1 MPISDKKS
9 TSGLKGSS
17 LFSYFSVEELEMV
30 ASMVK
35 TKQFKKGELI
45 FREGEEGEELFL
57 VEEGKVAIS
66 KPVKGNLEQVLA
78 HLGPGDHFGEMAILE
93 KIPRTASASAEENC
107 LLLVVSEND
116 LLHMME
122 EHPKAAAK
130 IMFNLLRTFNARLK
144 ATNEQVREAVRWGLE
159 ATGYHVEG

>member
-1 MPISDKKS
+1 MHISEKKS
-9 TSGLKGSS
+9 ISGLKGSS
-17 LFSYFSVEELEMV
+17 LFSYFNKEELEMV
-30 ASMVK
+30 AGLAS
-35 TKQFKKGELI
+35 TRQYKKGELI

-57 VEEGKVAIS
+57 IEEGKVAIS

-107 LLLVVSEND
+107 LLLVISEND
-116 LLHMME
+116 LLNMME
-122 EHPKAAAK
+122 EHPKVAAK
-130 IMFNLLRTFNARLK
+130 IMFNLLRTFNARLM

-159 ATGYHVEG
+159 ATGYQVEG